1 MVLRYCGSAE
11 VEVGSRADE
20 AEDFCLTRLS
30 GCDSG
35 AEGGIMECLEAE
47 NGEKVFKLVLF
58 KVFKS

>member
-1 MVLRYCGSAE
+1 MVLRYCGSDE

-35 AEGGIMECLEAE
+35 VEG
-47 NGEKVFKLVLF
+47 NNRVLRSREWRKGF
-58 KVFKS
+58 